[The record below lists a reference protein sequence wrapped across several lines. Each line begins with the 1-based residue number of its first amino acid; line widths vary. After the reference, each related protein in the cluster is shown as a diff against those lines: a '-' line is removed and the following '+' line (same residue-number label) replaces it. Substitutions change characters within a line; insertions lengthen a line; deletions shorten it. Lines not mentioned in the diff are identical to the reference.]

1 MIKTRKMLSY
11 CMLATMA
18 ATMATSCNNDWE
30 EEQYAHYIS
39 FKAPLAT
46 SGTSV
51 GVTTV
56 YVPFTRY
63 NDQGEPLYGSE
74 GESHY
79 ELPVIVS
86 GSTTNPDNLTVN
98 IAHSDTLPILNYE
111 RFGTREKLYYEDMW
125 DYAEVPSTVNI
136 PAGKDVALLKI
147 RFHFNG
153 LDLAD
158 RYLLPITIAPG
169 QGYTRNPRK
178 HYATGMLRVL
188 PYTDYSGVYQAGN
201 LKFYIVSGG
210 VVDTEPGGMETVQTY
225 TVSQNSVFFY
235 AGAFNETS
243 LLRHNFKV
251 FAKFEPTSADGKRGN
266 VIFTCENPKMNFV
279 QNKVATFTMLD
290 SPDEVQSYITRRTVI
305 INDVDYT
312 FTDYLT
318 AEGTEIIYNVQGTMA
333 MERKLN
339 TQMPEEDQ
347 IIFE

>member
-1 MIKTRKMLSY
+1 MKTRKMLAY
-11 CMLATMA
+11 GVLATIGAM
-18 ATMATSCNNDWE
+18 MATSCNNDWE
-30 EEQYAHYIS
+30 EEQYEHYIS

-46 SGTSV
+46 SGSSV

-63 NDQGEPLYGSE
+63 NDQGEPLYGAE
-74 GESHY
+74 GESY
-79 ELPVIVS
+79 YDLPVIVS

-98 IAHSDTLPILNYE
+98 IAHSDTLPTLNYE

-125 DYAEVPSTVNI
+125 DYAEVPSTINI
-136 PAGKDVALLKI
+136 AAGQDVSLLRI

-158 RYLLPITIAPG
+158 RYLLPLTVAPG
-169 QGYTRNPRK
+169 AGYTRNPRK
-178 HYATGMLRVL
+178 NYATAMLRVL
-188 PYTDYSGVYQAGN
+188 PYTDYSGVYQAPN

-210 VVDTEPGGMETVQTY
+210 VSDTEPGGMETVQTY
-225 TVSQNSVFFY
+225 TVSQNKVFFY
-235 AGAFNETS
+235 AGAFNES
-243 LLRHNFKV
+243 SQLRHDFKV
-251 FAKFEPTSADGKRGN
+251 YAEFEPSESDKNRGT
-266 VIFTCENPKMNFV
+266 VTLTCENEDMHFS
-279 QNKVATFTMLD
+279 QNKRATYTILEV
-290 SPDEVQSYITRRTVI
+290 PDEVQTYIMRRTLI

-312 FTDYLT
+312 FTDYRT
-318 AEGTEIIYNVQGTMA
+318 APGTEIVYNVVGTMT